1 MLTDYR
7 KYYLLLCILSIN
19 LFGQENPDSLLS
31 AVRLKL
37 SSNPDKVIEV
47 AEKVLDLDNINNET
61 EIDALF
67 SLANAYTAKRNYK
80 KALQYGLQG
89 KKIAEENHYINHQIR
104 ALNIIILQYYQLKM
118 YDKALSYLDIADGLV
133 QSYPHKD
140 SIRGLIGNNYALRGM
155 IYNYQFNNELAIKFL
170 KKSVA
175 EYQTDPKNQYMIANQ
190 CVAMQNIG
198 SCYLNQNKIDS
209 AQIIFSEAITLGK
222 KISNNNALGYAY
234 LGLGQANILTSK
246 TTEAEYNLNNALL
259 LSKELRD
266 PFLERDLYKW
276 VSYNSIA
283 KNDWGRYQEYLKM
296 SRAANNKIQKF
307 EKDFMNDIIRVSD
320 KRYTEKIEANSLSF
334 FYKISIILILHIL
347 AIYYLIFMI
356 KKKKNIIKSHQSAID
371 DHLKKNANKSN

>member
-7 KYYLLLCILSIN
+7 KYYVLLCILSIN

-37 SSNPDKVIEV
+37 SNNPDKVIEV
-47 AEKVLDLDNINNET
+47 AEKVLDLDNINNKT
-61 EIDALF
+61 KIDALF
-67 SLANAYTAKRNYK
+67 SLANAYTAKRNFK
-80 KALQYGLQG
+80 KALQYGLQS
-89 KKIAEENHYINHQIR
+89 KKIAEENHYINHQIG
-104 ALNIIILQYYQLKM
+104 ALNVILLQYYQLKM

-133 QSYPHKD
+133 RSYPHKD

-175 EYQTDPKNQYMIANQ
+175 EYQTDPNNPYMIANQ
-190 CVAMQNIG
+190 CIAIQNIG

-234 LGLGQANILTSK
+234 LGLAQANILVAK
-246 TTEAEYNLNNALL
+246 TTEAEYNLNSALL

-276 VSYNSIA
+276 VSLTA
-283 KNDWGRYQEYLKM
+283 LLKM
-296 SRAANNKIQKF
+296 IGP
-307 EKDFMNDIIRVSD
+307 DTMNI
-320 KRYTEKIEANSLSF
+320 
-334 FYKISIILILHIL
+334 
-347 AIYYLIFMI
+347 
-356 KKKKNIIKSHQSAID
+356 
-371 DHLKKNANKSN
+371 

>member
-37 SSNPDKVIEV
+37 SSNPDEVIEV
-47 AEKVLDLDNINNET
+47 AEKVLHLKNINNET

-89 KKIAEENHYINHQIR
+89 KKIAEENHYINHQIG
-104 ALNIIILQYYQLKM
+104 ALNVIILQYYQLKM

-140 SIRGLIGNNYALRGM
+140 SLRGLIGNNYALRGM

-175 EYQTDPKNQYMIANQ
+175 EYQTDPNNIYMNANQ
-190 CVAMQNIG
+190 CISMQNIG
-198 SCYLNQNKIDS
+198 FCYLNQNKIDS
-209 AQIIFSEAITLGK
+209 ARIIFSEAIQLGK
-222 KISNNNALGYAY
+222 KISNNNVLGYAY
-234 LGLGQANILTSK
+234 MGLAQANILVAK
-246 TTEAEYNLNNALL
+246 TTEAEYNLNSALL

-266 PFLERDLYKW
+266 PSLEKDLYKW

-283 KNDWGRYQEYLKM
+283 KNDWPRYQEYLKM
-296 SRAANNKIQKF
+296 GEVANNKIQKF

-320 KRYTEKIEANSLSF
+320 KRYTEKIETNSQSF

-356 KKKKNIIKSHQSAID
+356 KKKKSIIKSHQSVID
-371 DHLKKNANKSN
+371 DHLKKNANKSI